1 MAGLLYMKLCYLHEQ
16 TDGIMHDSTGSLVR
30 FYLRWN
36 GGKEQ
41 WQIGLYGG
49 TSREKPYSIQK
60 SGAHSGGAGGRL
72 ISLTFAE

>member
-1 MAGLLYMKLCYLHEQ
+1 MAGLLYMTLYYLHEQ

-41 WQIGLYGG
+41 WQVGLY
-49 TSREKPYSIQK
+49 
-60 SGAHSGGAGGRL
+60 SGVSTGKAL
-72 ISLTFAE
+72 LYAEEWSAQ